1 MKFFIKKVIKV
12 IILGSLRLLF
22 FGKIGAFIQNE
33 TTKYIVNKTLLVSHN
48 DCSLRLSV
56 PNGVCNFRAI
66 TFENKEPETLDWI
79 DNMPND
85 SVLWDVG
92 ANVGLYSIYAA
103 KKKNCTVFS
112 FEPSVFNLE
121 FLARNIFQNNLV
133 SNISIVPLALSDKLN
148 ISKFNM
154 GATDWGGAL
163 STFDQ
168 NYGYDGKEMSTVFK
182 YNTIGLS
189 MADAVEKLKI
199 SKPDFIKIDVDGIEH
214 LILSGGEEIL
224 SNIKGILIEVNDN
237 FETQRDVVSDLLTK
251 SGLTLNDKIQSEMVE
266 SSNKFNSI
274 FNQIWSRVE

>member
-1 MKFFIKKVIKV
+1 MKFFIKKVLKI
-12 IILGSLRLLF
+12 IILGTLRLLF

-48 DCSLRLSV
+48 DCSLRLSI
-56 PNGVCNFRAI
+56 PNGICNFRAI
-66 TFENKEPETLDWI
+66 TFANKEPETLDWI
-79 DNMPND
+79 DSMPND

-103 KKKNCTVFS
+103 KKRNCTVFS

-121 FLARNIFQNNLV
+121 FLARNIFTNNLV
-133 SNISIVPLALSDKLN
+133 SNIFIVPLALSDKLD
-148 ISKFNM
+148 ISNFNM
-154 GATDWGGAL
+154 GTTDWGGAL
-163 STFDQ
+163 STFDK
-168 NYGYDGKEMSTVFK
+168 NYGYDGKDMETVFK

-189 MADAVEKLKI
+189 MSDAVEKLKI

-237 FETQRDVVSDLLTK
+237 FEAQRDVVSDLLTK
-251 SGLTLNDKIQSEMVE
+251 SGLTLNDKIHSEMVE
-266 SSNKFNSI
+266 SSNEFNSI
-274 FNQIWSRVE
+274 FNQIWSRG